1 MVRVSQLLVFFLLAA
16 SFSMAQTGK
25 VNKRKDFKNI
35 LKTAKEHLRYEEYNQ
50 AIPSVE
56 ELLKEDP
63 NSAYYN
69 FWMGKCL
76 YITYKKNKALSF
88 FRKVEKTNP
97 DVDAEFHYYYGLT
110 LHYNLDYNKAISEY
124 RSDLDRYEAASPE
137 YVWVTNRISQCNY
150 AKKLS
155 RKKDSE
161 QVNISNM
168 GGKIN
173 SSYSEHSPV
182 ISGNDSL
189 LIYTARRPE
198 CLGAKPEAYFYDE
211 DIYISKRNEA
221 GEWSEATN
229 IDRPVNSR
237 GHDATISLTAEGTK
251 LFLYRHKKAGGL
263 YETDFD
269 TKEQKWKEP
278 KAVEKPLNSKYY
290 EASICQSADSSVMFF
305 TSDRPGGYGGRDIYM
320 VHNMGGG
327 EWTEPMNVGPTLNT
341 PFDEDAPYF
350 HPDGRTLYFSS
361 NGPTSMGGFDIFVTE
376 MDSTAEGGW
385 LSPLNMGVP
394 VNTPDDDIYFVLSAD
409 GKSGY
414 YSSGKEGGYG
424 EKDIYQIQF
433 PYYPYPRRYHIV
445 ELAGLIQDVQT
456 LDTLSALVRLVD
468 NTTSEVLDSMYTG
481 LDSANFYFIL
491 EPERSYSLEVVS
503 DGYAPASA
511 KLKTPTLE
519 DEDLFL
525 EKNLFL
531 NKPKDPEVEV
541 IAKKV
546 FPEIQHI
553 YYDFDKEGLRN
564 GSPQELD
571 MVAQVLEQN
580 PEMDLRIMAH
590 TDWFGTYDYNV
601 DLSMRRAIA
610 AYDYLVKEKKIDP
623 SRILKGHFSENA
635 PISTN
640 KEDDGRQYNRRSE
653 FQFIEKDKVLFKSVR
668 LRTGIEGIAVDRTSP
683 KGEPG
688 FDNPAG
694 GANEVAMGSS
704 SPDTEGDESDTQGNP
719 TVSIVKPSKVDR
731 EPVSVEPALET
742 KTDPIETDA
751 PTATALANP
760 SLVNPGDLPAGALA
774 TLGALELHH
783 IYFDFDKYNLRLA
796 SEPELSKVIELVNNY
811 SDLTLEVYG
820 HTDAFGSVAYN
831 QRLSENRAKKT
842 YDYFKGKG
850 ISDSQIVITGFS
862 ELQPMDTNDD
872 SNGRQN
878 NRRVEF
884 RLVKD
889 GKVLIK
895 STP

>member
-1 MVRVSQLLVFFLLAA
+1 MVRVSKLLVFFLLAA
-16 SFSMAQTGK
+16 SVTMAQPGK
-25 VNKRKDFKNI
+25 KNNRKEFKNV
-35 LKTAKEHLRYEEYNQ
+35 LKEAKEHLRYEEFNQ
-50 AIPSVE
+50 AIPAVE

-76 YITYKKNKALSF
+76 YITYKKNKALPF

-97 DVDAEFHYYYGLT
+97 DVDSEFHYYYGLT
-110 LHYNLDYNKAISEY
+110 LHYNLNYDKAISEY
-124 RSDLDRYEAASPE
+124 RKDLNRYEAASPE
-137 YVWVTNRISQCNY
+137 FVWVSNRISQCNY
-150 AKKLS
+150 AKKLT

-161 QVNISNM
+161 QVDISNM
-168 GGKIN
+168 GSKIN
-173 SSYSEHSPV
+173 TSYSEHSPV
-182 ISGNDSL
+182 ISANDSL

-198 CLGAKPEAYFYDE
+198 CLGAKPESYFYDE

-221 GEWSEATN
+221 GEWSEAVN
-229 IDRPVNSR
+229 IDRPVNSK

-263 YETDFD
+263 YQTDFD
-269 TKEQKWKEP
+269 TNEQKWKEP
-278 KAVEKPLNSKYY
+278 RAIKKPLNSKYY
-290 EASICQSADSSVMFF
+290 EASICQSADSSIMFF

-320 VHNMGGG
+320 VRSMGGE
-327 EWTEPMNVGPTLNT
+327 EWTEPMNVGPTINT

-385 LSPLNMGVP
+385 LAPLNMGVP
-394 VNTPDDDIYFVLSAD
+394 VNTADDDIYFVLSAD

-424 EKDIYQIQF
+424 EKDIYQIDF

-456 LDTLSALVRLVD
+456 LDTLSALVKLVD

-503 DGYAPASA
+503 DGYNPASA
-511 KLKTPTLE
+511 DLETPTLE
-519 DEDLFL
+519 DEDLYL

-531 NKPKDPEVEV
+531 DKPKEEVVVVE
-541 IAKKV
+541 KV

-553 YYDFDKEGLRN
+553 YYDFDQDDLRD
-564 GSPQELD
+564 GAPEELD

-580 PEMDLRIMAH
+580 PDMDLRIMAH

-610 AYDYLVKEKKIDP
+610 AYDYLVNERKIDP
-623 SRILKGHFSENA
+623 SRIQKGHFSENT

-640 KEDDGRQYNRRSE
+640 EEDTGRQYNRRSE
-653 FQFIEKDKVLFKSVR
+653 FQFVQNDQVLFRSVR
-668 LRTGIEGIAVDRTSP
+668 LRTGVEGIAVDKTTP
-683 KGEPG
+683 KGDPG
-688 FDNPAG
+688 FDNPGGGSSLAG
-694 GANEVAMGSS
+694 TGSS
-704 SPDTEGDESDTQGNP
+704 SPDTEGDEGDTQGNP
-719 TVSIVKPSKVDR
+719 TVSVVKPSKEDR
-731 EPVSVEPALET
+731 EPVTVEPKTELEVSPSESDAL
-742 KTDPIETDA
+742 A
-751 PTATALANP
+751 AAALANP
-760 SLVNPGDLPAGALA
+760 SLVNAEGLPAGALN
-774 TLGALELHH
+774 TLGSMELHH

-796 SEPELSKVIELVNNY
+796 SKPELAKVIELVNTY
-811 SDLTLEVYG
+811 PDLTLEVYG
-820 HTDAFGSVAYN
+820 HTDAFGSVSYN
-831 QRLSENRAKKT
+831 QRLSENRAKET
-842 YDYFKGKG
+842 YDYFTGEG
-850 ISDSQIVITGFS
+850 ISESQIVITGFS

-872 SNGRQN
+872 SKGRQN